1 VTAALLAVRGLS
13 KRYGAVQALAGVDLD
28 LLGGEVHALM
38 GENGAGKSTLIRC
51 ITGVDT
57 PDAGALAL
65 DGEPIAPRSPRA
77 AEDLG
82 IRCVHQEVHLIP
94 HASVAENICIG
105 REPMRRLPLV
115 GVPWRI
121 DWRAARDRARV
132 ALARV
137 GLSIDPRRELASCPI
152 AVQQLVAIARA
163 LDGRARVL
171 VLDEPTSS
179 LNDREVRDLF
189 AVLDRLRGEGLGILI
204 VTHFLDQVYRIADR
218 ITVLRDGTLAGSAA
232 ARELPRSALIAMM
245 IGRAVEERG
254 PSAAPVSTPSRVR
267 SDAAPLLRARGLR
280 RSGSLDG
287 VSCEVGAGE
296 SLGLAGLLGSGRT
309 ETLRAIVGAE
319 PATGGTIELEG
330 VTVTPRSPGEAM
342 RLGIAF
348 LPENRKLD
356 GIIPTLS
363 VRENIL
369 LALQSRRGAWRPLAR
384 GESEALVE
392 RFITALRIRT
402 PDANAPIGSLSGGNQ
417 QKALIA
423 RALATEPRLLL
434 LDEPTRGIDIGAK
447 DDVMRLIND
456 LRSRDVA
463 LIVVSSELEELVRA
477 CGRVTVLRDRRSVA
491 ELDGDAVTPEAM
503 LAAIAR
509 TKPASAAATGGER

>member
-1 VTAALLAVRGLS
+1 MTAELLAVRGLS
-13 KRYGAVQALAGVDLD
+13 KRFGAVQALSGVDLD
-28 LLGGEVHALM
+28 LASGEVHALM

-51 ITGVDT
+51 ITGVHP
-57 PDAGALAL
+57 PDAGSLRLAEL
-65 DGEPIAPRSPRA
+65 PIAPPTPRA

-105 REPMRRLPLV
+105 REPMRRVPLL
-115 GVPWRI
+115 GAAWRI
-121 DWRAARDRARV
+121 DWRSANERARA

-137 GLSIDPRRELASCPI
+137 GLTIDPRLELASCPI

-163 LDGRARVL
+163 LDGPARLL

-179 LNDREVRDLF
+179 LNEREVDALF
-189 AVLDRLRGEGLGILI
+189 AVIARLREQGLGILI

-218 ITVLRDGTLAGSAA
+218 ITVLRDGCLVGTAA
-232 ARELPRSALIAMM
+232 TKDLPRRELIAMM
-245 IGRAVEERG
+245 VGRAIDDERHTDARD
-254 PSAAPVSTPSRVR
+254 AADER
-267 SDAAPLLRARGLR
+267 AAPLLRARALTR
-280 RSGSLDG
+280 RGALDG
-287 VSCEVGAGE
+287 VSCTVRAGE

-309 ETLRAIVGAE
+309 ETLRALFGAE
-319 PATGGTIELEG
+319 PPDGGTIELAG
-330 VTVTPRSPGEAM
+330 VPVAPRSPGEAM

-348 LPENRKLD
+348 LPENRKSD
-356 GIIPTLS
+356 GVVPTLS
-363 VRENIL
+363 VRENII
-369 LALQSRRGAWRPLAR
+369 LALQSRRGMWRPLGR
-384 GESEALVE
+384 GEADALAE
-392 RFITALRIRT
+392 RFIAALRIRT
-402 PDANAPIGSLSGGNQ
+402 PDAATPIGRLSGGNQ

-447 DDVMRLIND
+447 ADVMRLID
-456 LRSRDVA
+456 ELRSREVA

-491 ELDGDAVTPEAM
+491 ELVGSAVTPGAM
-503 LAAIAR
+503 LAAIAG
-509 TKPASAAATGGER
+509 PSEGGEA